1 MEVVVVMVLVGV
13 LVVGVMAVAVVEF
26 MAPLEVCITPLEVM
40 VVGSLEAMVVLY
52 MVAAWVAP

>member
-13 LVVGVMAVAVVEF
+13 MAVAVVEF
-26 MAPLEVCITPLEVM
+26 MVPQEVCIMPLEVM

>member
-13 LVVGVMAVAVVEF
+13 MVVGVMAVAVVEF
-26 MAPLEVCITPLEVM
+26 MASLEVCITPLEVR

-52 MVAAWVAP
+52 MVAAWVAS

>member
-1 MEVVVVMVLVGV
+1 MEVVVV
-13 LVVGVMAVAVVEF
+13 LVVGVMVAVESMVL
-26 MAPLEVCITPLEVM
+26 LEVCIMPSEVM